1 MKQEAKRRKILK
13 LFMTFVFACCL
24 FVGVNPAEAGLIS
37 REQEIEMGQQT
48 AKQLEAQYGV
58 SQDAALQERVNR
70 IGQRLAKVC
79 GRDDITFSFKVTEL
93 FCEFIV
99 GSTYTGIKF

>member
-1 MKQEAKRRKILK
+1 MRKILK

-58 SQDAALQERVNR
+58 SQE
-70 IGQRLAKVC
+70 
-79 GRDDITFSFKVTEL
+79 
-93 FCEFIV
+93 
-99 GSTYTGIKF
+99 